1 MQSIKVH
8 KWNQP
13 TEISVVES
21 SGDWGPVV
29 KNTRY
34 RVDSIFV
41 TLQDAKVL
49 KLFADA

>member
-13 TEISVVES
+13 TEISAGES
-21 SGDWGPVV
+21 SGNWGPVV

-34 RVDSIFV
+34 RVESIFI
-41 TLQDAKVL
+41 TLQDAKIL
-49 KLFADA
+49 KLLADA